1 MWRGFFLR
9 DAVLSNLSKIQEH
22 RMWHVTVLLKRC
34 KLPNLSKIQK
44 HYMWHVTV
52 LLERCNA
59 PEFK

>member
-1 MWRGFFLR
+1 MLP
-9 DAVLSNLSKIQEH
+9 NLSKIQEH
-22 RMWHVTVLLKRC
+22 RM
-34 KLPNLSKIQK
+34 LPNLSKIQK